1 MVFLKAESENWQLE
15 DFQQAEFSCVC
26 EKISSVNKEEVSSW
40 EFCWLKVTP
49 IVCFFNAFFHP
60 WPNQEMHYVI
70 LSRGGSY
77 FFQSLIIRRLFLPII
92 GLYCVYTINQKTQVL
107 VACRYEI
114 SLLMFN
120 LIWVVDEVEH
130 LKMTSI
136 SVCAHVV
143 FPIFMGIDY
152 SYNKVIHNGQELS
165 FLFAVSLQLVDEYKS
180 QVDAHQVHP
189 ISTFYEPFV
198 QQLHAFNETEKN
210 WHKSLQLLRLNR
222 AVKV

>member
-1 MVFLKAESENWQLE
+1 
-15 DFQQAEFSCVC
+15 
-26 EKISSVNKEEVSSW
+26 
-40 EFCWLKVTP
+40 
-49 IVCFFNAFFHP
+49 
-60 WPNQEMHYVI
+60 MHYVT

-130 LKMTSI
+130 LKMNSI
-136 SVCAHVV
+136 SMYAHVV
-143 FPIFMGIDY
+143 FPIFMVIDY
-152 SYNKVIHNGQELS
+152 NYNKVIHNGQELS

-189 ISTFYEPFV
+189 ISTFMNH
-198 QQLHAFNETEKN
+198 LFNNYMHLMKQKRIGT
-210 WHKSLQLLRLNR
+210 SLSSCWDWIEQ
-222 AVKV
+222 

>member
-60 WPNQEMHYVI
+60 WPNQEMHYVT

-77 FFQSLIIRRLFLPII
+77 FFQSLIIRKLFLPII
-92 GLYCVYTINQKTQVL
+92 GLYCVYTINQKTQVM

-114 SLLMFN
+114 SLLM
-120 LIWVVDEVEH
+120 WVVDEVEH
-130 LKMTSI
+130 LKMNSI

-143 FPIFMGIDY
+143 LPIFM
-152 SYNKVIHNGQELS
+152 ELIIVTIKLYTMVRS
-165 FLFAVSLQLVDEYKS
+165 CHFYLRFLCSWLMNTKAKLMLIRYIQFPLFMNHLFNNYMRLMKQKRIGTSLCSRWDWIEQ
-180 QVDAHQVHP
+180 
-189 ISTFYEPFV
+189 
-198 QQLHAFNETEKN
+198 
-210 WHKSLQLLRLNR
+210 
-222 AVKV
+222 

>member
-1 MVFLKAESENWQLE
+1 MKIDNWKILNRLSLAVYVKRFLLSIRKKSVTENFFDWKLPPLFVFSMRFFILGLIKK
-15 DFQQAEFSCVC
+15 C
-26 EKISSVNKEEVSSW
+26 IM
-40 EFCWLKVTP
+40 WLFLGVEP
-49 IVCFFNAFFHP
+49 I
-60 WPNQEMHYVI
+60 
-70 LSRGGSY
+70 
-77 FFQSLIIRRLFLPII
+77 FFQSLIIRRLFLPIM

-107 VACRYEI
+107 VACIYEI

-130 LKMTSI
+130 LKMNSI
-136 SVCAHVV
+136 SIYAHVV
-143 FPIFMGIDY
+143 FPIFMVIDY
-152 SYNKVIHNGQELS
+152 NYNKVIHNAQELS
-165 FLFAVSLQLVDEYKS
+165 FLFAVSLQLVDDYKS

>member
-1 MVFLKAESENWQLE
+1 
-15 DFQQAEFSCVC
+15 
-26 EKISSVNKEEVSSW
+26 
-40 EFCWLKVTP
+40 
-49 IVCFFNAFFHP
+49 
-60 WPNQEMHYVI
+60 MHYVT

-92 GLYCVYTINQKTQVL
+92 GLYCVYTINQKTQVM
-107 VACRYEI
+107 VACIYEI
-114 SLLMFN
+114 SLLM
-120 LIWVVDEVEH
+120 WVVDEVEH
-130 LKMTSI
+130 LKMNSI
-136 SVCAHVV
+136 SLVCPCSIPYFH
-143 FPIFMGIDY
+143 GIDY
-152 SYNKVIHNGQELS
+152 SYNKVLHNGQELS

-210 WHKSLQLLRLNR
+210 WHKSLQPLRLNR